1 MFGFFHIDS
10 RWSLDSGCS
19 IIVVKIHTYSSV
31 DWFIS
36 FWQNSKLHFPSLLD
50 SDCLNWIRITKK
62 HKKFEVMLVN
72 KDLFRVKYPSALN
85 PLNSSKSINMA
96 SASPFWNWISKI
108 FLFNSCTLFAMS
120 SEYEHRLYS
129 KIIIQRKNVS
139 IANVPNCQVPENL
152 SWSINV
158 AKI

>member
-1 MFGFFHIDS
+1 MFNPNPMQWYKQYNLNKSHSLFGFKCDMYIILDKVFYDLFMFGFFHIDS

-62 HKKFEVMLVN
+62 HMKLEVILVN
-72 KDLFRVKYPSALN
+72 INNEWFRVCTICILYFFN
-85 PLNSSKSINMA
+85 IN
-96 SASPFWNWISKI
+96 
-108 FLFNSCTLFAMS
+108 LFDFI
-120 SEYEHRLYS
+120 YEF
-129 KIIIQRKNVS
+129 
-139 IANVPNCQVPENL
+139 
-152 SWSINV
+152 
-158 AKI
+158 